1 MLPYSRTYHAR
12 SIPWFAELTKLCR
25 DKERAD
31 DEARVARL
39 YKDIHSGALRRKR
52 GAGGLDLDD
61 DDDEDEAAARRRAAK
76 QREFARMRLALLAD
90 EKLERI
96 GK

>member
-1 MLPYSRTYHAR
+1 M
-12 SIPWFAELTKLCR
+12 
-25 DKERAD
+25 
-31 DEARVARL
+31 
-39 YKDIHSGALRRKR
+39 RRKR